1 MTLALNG
8 FYLVMKEKI
17 SFIKILNAEE
27 SGNTSERLFSQNL
40 LSAWKRVQLSGKWN
54 DLILVNVWEKWELS
68 SCHTVLF

>member
-40 LSAWKRVQLSGKWN
+40 LSAWKRIQLSGKWN
-54 DLILVNVWEKWELS
+54 DLILVNVWEKWKLS
-68 SCHTVLF
+68 SCHTVLL